1 MRDMYTDDELLPLS
15 GVQHYAFCP
24 RQWALI
30 QVEQQWEENARTI
43 SGEEMHERCHDQ
55 SLRERRGNLLVVRG
69 LRVVSHEL
77 GLYGVCDVVEFRKS
91 SGGVPLS
98 GESGLWAPLPVEYK
112 NGSTKIGDEDRL
124 QLCAQANSLEEMFC
138 CKLSEGY
145 LFYGATRSRERVSL
159 SESLR
164 KATREA
170 CKRMHDDFERGISPK
185 PHLRKSCNACSL
197 KDRCLPAL
205 SKTKSISEYMDSMM
219 EA

>member
-77 GLYGVCDVVEFRKS
+77 GLYGMLSSFASHLGEFRFQ
-91 SGGVPLS
+91 
-98 GESGLWAPLPVEYK
+98 ERADSGL
-112 NGSTKIGDEDRL
+112 
-124 QLCAQANSLEEMFC
+124 LCLLNIKMAQPKS
-138 CKLSEGY
+138 G
-145 LFYGATRSRERVSL
+145 TRIAYSCVRKPTHSKRCSVASCPRGTCSMERRVHVSVSL
-159 SESLR
+159 
-164 KATREA
+164 
-170 CKRMHDDFERGISPK
+170 
-185 PHLRKSCNACSL
+185 
-197 KDRCLPAL
+197 
-205 SKTKSISEYMDSMM
+205 
-219 EA
+219 